1 VALCTALQ
9 QSLQARDSFAGSE
22 FSWFMRKT
30 FSASCSQLPVWECKM
45 DIYARR
51 LFTIAAAYNF
61 ICSVPGF
68 LSTTPLAGR
77 LGLTPAVDPTDVQI
91 ALVLVVTFG
100 WGYWKIAQDPV
111 VNRPIIVLGIIG
123 KILVALVGYLNWLTG
138 HASSTVALV
147 VTGDALF
154 AALFY
159 HYLRHTMPG
168 GTTVKGSAS

>member
-1 VALCTALQ
+1 
-9 QSLQARDSFAGSE
+9 
-22 FSWFMRKT
+22 
-30 FSASCSQLPVWECKM
+30 M

-68 LSTTPLAGR
+68 LSTTPFAAR
-77 LGLTPAVDPTDVQI
+77 LGLAPAIDPTDLHI

-111 VNRPIIVLGIIG
+111 ANRPIIVLGIVG
-123 KILVALVGYLNWLTG
+123 KVLVALFGYLDWLTG
-138 HASSTVALV
+138 HASGTVALV
-147 VTGDALF
+147 VTGDAIF

-159 HYLRHTMPG
+159 HYLRYRMPG
-168 GTTVKGSAS
+168 SQTAKGIAR

>member
-1 VALCTALQ
+1 
-9 QSLQARDSFAGSE
+9 
-22 FSWFMRKT
+22 
-30 FSASCSQLPVWECKM
+30 M
-45 DIYARR
+45 DMYARR

-68 LSTTPLAGR
+68 LSTTPFAAH
-77 LGLTPAVDPTDVQI
+77 LGLTPAVDPTDVHI

-100 WGYWKIAQDPV
+100 WGYWRIAQDPV

-123 KILVALVGYLNWLTG
+123 KILVALVGYLDWFAG

-147 VTGDALF
+147 VTGDAIF

-159 HYLRHTMPG
+159 HYLRRTRPG
-168 GTTVKGSAS
+168 GKKVEGMAS